1 MDNETIKQ
9 LIDNQNEIKDSL
21 KKISKSL
28 AYIFQLLVVAFIIG
42 ILSLVS

>member
-28 AYIFQLLVVAFIIG
+28 AYIFQLLVVALIIG
-42 ILSLVS
+42 LLSLLG

>member
-28 AYIFQLLVVAFIIG
+28 AFIFQLLVVAFIIG

>member
-1 MDNETIKQ
+1 MDNETLKQ

-42 ILSLVS
+42 MLSLVS